1 MPPSSILS
9 MAVKPSSK
17 RGPVAAAD
25 SNACSAVIHAAFL
38 RASSSCLAISSSSG
52 GSSGSIFGSP
62 TSHVLAG
69 IEPRLHHFDLFWIS
83 VLDEVRRRLSL
94 EPVALLGCRRRQA
107 ARVSFSCGV
116 EYELG
121 GVDAEEGGELQGD
134 HGFSPRSDRRAAA

>member
-17 RGPVAAAD
+17 RGPVAPAD

-38 RASSSCLAISSSSG
+38 RDSSSCLAISSSSG
-52 GSSGSIFGSP
+52 GSSGSIFGSSN
-62 TSHVLAG
+62 SHVLAG

-83 VLDEVRRRLSL
+83 VLDEVHRRLSL
-94 EPVALLGCRRRQA
+94 DPVALLCRWRRQA
-107 ARVSFSCGV
+107 AGIGLPCGV

-121 GVDAEEGGELQGD
+121 RVDAEEGGELQGD
-134 HGFSPRSDRRAAA
+134 HFSPRSDSAPH